1 MERQRSRDLLIVT
14 VFIVA
19 AAVSL
24 LGIGRL
30 KVDSSTDAFIP
41 AKAPVVETNN
51 RIEKQFGSLDAL
63 VVSLYDEGGIINKES
78 LAVIDSLTR
87 RLKRW
92 TESNRPVPSPT
103 SSTSSPRRMEWM
115 WFPL

>member
-51 RIEKQFGSLDAL
+51 RIEEQFGSLDAL
-63 VVSLYDEGGIINKES
+63 VVSLYDEGGIINKEN

-87 RLKRW
+87 NQTGQFHHQPQAPQALGGW
-92 TESNRPVPSPT
+92 SGCGSP
-103 SSTSSPRRMEWM
+103 
-115 WFPL
+115 L